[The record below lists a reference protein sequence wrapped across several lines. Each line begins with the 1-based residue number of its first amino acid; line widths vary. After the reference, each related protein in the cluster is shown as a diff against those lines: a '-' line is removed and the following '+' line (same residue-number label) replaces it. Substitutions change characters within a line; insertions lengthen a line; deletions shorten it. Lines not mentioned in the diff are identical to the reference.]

1 MPTTSERPLPR
12 TSSLEAEV
20 ASLLNDL
27 LAGQGELMAV
37 LNRKRNLL
45 GGPWTAK
52 AWPPSPTMSSGMLG
66 VLQDCLTRRQA
77 LLARAA
83 GEGLPSASIQ
93 ALTNALPPPHRAA
106 AGPASRRGGLP
117 GEIAAN
123 PKPY

>member
-1 MPTTSERPLPR
+1 M
-12 TSSLEAEV
+12 

-45 GGPWTAK
+45 GAMDREGLA
-52 AWPPSPTMSSGMLG
+52 AIAGDEQRMLG
-66 VLQDCLTRRQA
+66 VLQDCLNRRQA

-93 ALTNALPPPHRAA
+93 ALTKALPPPTGSRWP
-106 AGPASRRGGLP
+106 GKSRRPAP
-117 GEIAAN
+117 GRDCCK
-123 PKPY
+123 PKALLIGSSFSGRSSISHNC